1 MEESSEVAM
10 HAILGERKRNDWC
23 VGCLLLRTAIRGRSP
38 RERMGPLIGPPPPYQ
53 RLEVYDHLTVPDT
66 PRSCHNPLL
75 LYLCTYGVTEHILWP
90 LLCAFHPLCDQNP
103 DLLSAAVGCLDA
115 LAKTAFSIVDI
126 ARKIRSEHRERLQ
139 SRRRVSLQS
148 SRKSRRETSSLS
160 GFCLPLTLSLLRVM
174 DPRLHISIFY
184 AGPSI

>member
-1 MEESSEVAM
+1 MRWPCTRYSVKENEMIGV
-10 HAILGERKRNDWC
+10 LVVCCFGRRFRVGLLVER
-23 VGCLLLRTAIRGRSP
+23 V
-38 RERMGPLIGPPPPYQ
+38 GPLIGPRPPPPYQ
-53 RLEVYDHLTVPDT
+53 RLEVDDHLTVPDT
-66 PRSCHNPLL
+66 PRSYHIPLL
-75 LYLCTYGVTEHILWP
+75 LYLCTYVVTELILRS

-160 GFCLPLTLSLLRVM
+160 GFCLPPTLSLLRVM